1 MNGQT
6 AAALADLL
14 HADQALIGIY
24 GQAATRVSPE
34 TASAIQEAIEDHRNH
49 EQMLTEALAEAEMQT
64 IDASEDVQSLMAE
77 HSRQVSQANA
87 EREVLNVLVLAEQLN
102 AMLYGA
108 ALREDLPEELSDL
121 IAEQH
126 ADERLHVSLIQQ
138 RVPLISQGHDHD
150 ISCMTGGLT
159 DDKNPDDFD

>member
-24 GQAATRVSPE
+24 SQAASRVSSD
-34 TASAIQEAIEDHRNH
+34 TAAAIEEAIEDHRQH
-49 EQMLTEALAEAEMQT
+49 EQLLTEALADAEMQT

-77 HSRQVSQANA
+77 HARQIGQARG
-87 EREVLNVLVLAEQLN
+87 EREVLNVLMLAEQLN
-102 AMLYGA
+102 AMLYGT
-108 ALREDLPEELSDL
+108 ALREELPEELSDL

-138 RVPLISQGHDHD
+138 QVPKVTTGHEHD